1 MSESEGSMKTSRRIW
16 LFAAVFGTAAF
27 AGTGATYAQRTV
39 VAAAPRAAVVR
50 ARPVSARPAATAHTV
65 NKSSTAAS
73 TRQHSGISS
82 NSLFSGSFAP
92 FNPIGSMGFGPSFG
106 FAGGSLAN
114 RDLAIE
120 AAIDP
125 ATQWRLFEAQKFAR
139 NFGFAGTG
147 YYLLDGG
154 YYEGPSDNGE
164 PNAAADQSQEQQ
176 AGANP
181 EEQEVSRYTEG
192 SVQSEAQE
200 SSTHSPEDVGQ
211 FVLVLRNGTRIQTV
225 AFSRANDRIIYIT
238 SDGLRR
244 TLPLADIDI
253 PSTVQINDERGT
265 PLQFPL

>member
-1 MSESEGSMKTSRRIW
+1 MKTSRRIW
-16 LFAAVFGTAAF
+16 LFAAVFGTSAF

-39 VAAAPRAAVVR
+39 VAAAPRAAIVR
-50 ARPVSARPAATAHTV
+50 ARPVSARPAATAHAV

-73 TRQHSGISS
+73 TRQHSHASS
-82 NSLFSGSFAP
+82 NSLLSGSFAP

-106 FAGGSLAN
+106 FGLALGN
-114 RDLAIE
+114 QDLAIE

-176 AGANP
+176 AGANA
-181 EEQEVSRYTEG
+181 EEQQASQYAEG

-211 FVLVLRNGTRIQTV
+211 LILVLRNGTRIQTV

-244 TLPLADIDI
+244 TLALADIDV

-265 PLQFPL
+265 PLHFPL